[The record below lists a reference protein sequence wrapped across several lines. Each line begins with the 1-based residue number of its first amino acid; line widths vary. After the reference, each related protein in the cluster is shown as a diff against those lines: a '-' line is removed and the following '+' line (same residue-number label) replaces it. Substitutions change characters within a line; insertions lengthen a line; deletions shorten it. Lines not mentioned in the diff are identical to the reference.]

1 MLFSQLSGK
10 TMSRV
15 TSEYDL
21 ILQVTSRIFYR
32 IVVIFLIKPA
42 NFIIF
47 LYFSLFF
54 LVFRFDFC
62 FFILYIIREI
72 LVRM

>member
-32 IVVIFLIKPA
+32 IVVIFLIKPTIS
-42 NFIIF
+42 IIF

-72 LVRM
+72 LVRL

>member
-54 LVFRFDFC
+54 LVFRFDFY